1 MVQIELTA
9 EAVTLYKILKDYGKS
24 ITTINQ
30 AGQTAQLQKIFTEL
44 DNPENSQR
52 IEAIGWK
59 MRQFRKNNLI

>member
-1 MVQIELTA
+1 MAQMELTT

-30 AGQTAQLQKIFTEL
+30 AGQTAQLQKKFTEP

-52 IEAIGWK
+52 MEAIGWK